1 VKKSVVDSTDF
12 YLF

>member
-12 YLF
+12 HLF